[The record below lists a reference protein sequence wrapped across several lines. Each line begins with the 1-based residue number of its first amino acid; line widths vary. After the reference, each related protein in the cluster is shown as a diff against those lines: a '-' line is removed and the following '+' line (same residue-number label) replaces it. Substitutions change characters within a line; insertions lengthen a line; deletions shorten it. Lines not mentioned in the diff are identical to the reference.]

1 MNKPFKDF
9 RIKTKTGMIICEYP
23 AIMIFE
29 SNGGVSKKLIWTF
42 IKNPLDSLYTY
53 SAEVLAGNFKIIN
66 LQTKRFCST
75 HATALPPRKKRNN
88 IVTSQFAGVN
98 PTETYYIITL
108 STKGNLDHIGMKT
121 TNIDHHLMY
130 IYIKTPGTPKNNL

>member
-1 MNKPFKDF
+1 
-9 RIKTKTGMIICEYP
+9 MIICEYP

-42 IKNPLDSLYTY
+42 KESSRLPLYILCRGS
-53 SAEVLAGNFKIIN
+53 GGQFQNN
-66 LQTKRFCST
+66 QST
-75 HATALPPRKKRNN
+75 NKTLLFNTCHSPSSPKKRNN

-108 STKGNLDHIGMKT
+108 STKGNLDHIGMNMMKT
-121 TNIDHHLMY
+121 TNIDHH
-130 IYIKTPGTPKNNL
+130 